1 LGDVRVF
8 RASPNFLRDILREV
22 VETFGDFQVFSHKIT
37 EAAFSASLKCGAIE
51 KYTHS
56 VQFSF
61 FSFKETFYE
70 YIEQKRNFAFVFN
83 ALYWE
88 CVYADGVGA
97 IQFVCSADLVS
108 ERDNA
113 TADVERLERAG
124 ASATGARKSGAVVV
138 KSAAVGG
145 KRLGGCRGVNV

>member
-8 RASPNFLRDILREV
+8 RASPDFLRDILREV

-83 ALYWE
+83 ALI
-88 CVYADGVGA
+88 G
-97 IQFVCSADLVS
+97 SASTLTVS
-108 ERDNA
+108 AQYSSYVPQTWYQN
-113 TADVERLERAG
+113 G
-124 ASATGARKSGAVVV
+124 
-138 KSAAVGG
+138 
-145 KRLGGCRGVNV
+145 